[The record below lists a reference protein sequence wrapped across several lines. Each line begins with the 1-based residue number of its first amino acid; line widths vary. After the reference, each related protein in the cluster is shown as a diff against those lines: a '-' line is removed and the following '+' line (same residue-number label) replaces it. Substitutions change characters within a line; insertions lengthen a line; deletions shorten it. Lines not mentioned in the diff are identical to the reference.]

1 MMQDKDEDAFVE
13 RIARALRTAERAGAA
28 FDERTMSAVYTAAR
42 EAKAATKSWW
52 TRERTIHV
60 TPLATLALAASLA
73 AVVVG
78 RSYLLNT
85 RGRADQ
91 RAVAALTKPDTVH
104 IVRFVLVNPAADRV
118 SLVGAFNHWD
128 KNANALRQADGSGIW
143 TVDVPL
149 ARGRHEYAFVVYDES
164 GEHWLTDPASPTL
177 HDEFGTE
184 TSIISVGSS
193 AL

>member
-13 RIARALRTAERAGAA
+13 RIAKALRTVERAGAA
-28 FDERTMSAVYTAAR
+28 FDERTMSAVYAAAR

-78 RSYLLNT
+78 GSYLLSA
-85 RGRADQ
+85 RDRAEQ
-91 RAVAALTKPDTVH
+91 RNRDALATPDTVH

-118 SLVGAFNHWD
+118 ALIGAFNHWD
-128 KNANALRQADGSGIW
+128 KHANALRQADGSGIW
-143 TVDVPL
+143 TADVPL
-149 ARGRHEYAFVVYDES
+149 PRGRYEYAFVVYDEN
-164 GEHWLTDPASPTL
+164 GEHWLTDPVSPTV